1 MIVFSK
7 LTFKNFLS
15 VGNNPVTIN
24 LNQDKTTLI
33 YGTNGSGKSTILDAI
48 CYALFN
54 KPFRVIN
61 LPQLVNASNKKD
73 TLVEIDFSIGNTKFT
88 VARGMK
94 PKKFM
99 IFRDGEELEAHAAD
113 KDNQKYLEQNIL
125 KMNLKTFIQVVILGS
140 GNYMPFMQLNAPSR
154 RDCIEDFLDIKVFST
169 MALLAKERLKMLKDG
184 LRTCKGDMSNLTYK
198 MDLQRERISEVE
210 ARSVTDEKDLNSNIQ
225 SDEAEKVRL
234 LEEVTK
240 LQGIDS
246 QLIKRVTELMV
257 SSPKKMHNQFN
268 EVIIKMKGRME
279 TLEKEGDF
287 FKNNDECPSC
297 SQVITEDTKAS
308 ILSKNT
314 EQSNK
319 YSEAVL
325 QAQSKL
331 DEISKTLDKVQELET
346 LVQTNQNQIQLKQY
360 EINNLNKSI
369 AGYESKLIKLTNDS
383 SSIDKEK
390 AKIETLTE
398 EMSALTGRQEELLN
412 LMHEHTIIVDLLKD
426 SGIKTQIV
434 RKYLPVMN
442 KSIRK
447 YLTAL
452 DFPIL
457 FQLDEEFNETVASPA
472 YQDFSYASFSE
483 GQKSRIDLAL
493 LFTWR
498 EIGQMK
504 NSVSTNL
511 LILDE
516 VFSSSLDEVG
526 KQNLLA
532 LLRYSLTDT
541 NVVVIDHT
549 LSQEFQDKFDNTLE
563 VTKQKGFSQYTNK

>member
-1 MIVFSK
+1 MIIFKK

-15 VGNNPVTIN
+15 VGNQPVSIN
-24 LNQDKTTLI
+24 LNETKTTLVH
-33 YGTNGSGKSTILDAI
+33 GTNGSGKSTVLDAL
-48 CYALFN
+48 CYSLFN
-54 KPFRVIN
+54 KPFRRVN
-61 LPQLVNASNKKD
+61 LPQLINTQNKKGLL
-73 TLVEIDFSIGNTKFT
+73 TEVEFT
-88 VARGMK
+88 VGSNEFLVRRGQK
-94 PKKFM
+94 PKVFEIYKN
-99 IFRDGEELEAHAAD
+99 GEQIDNKAAD
-113 KDNQKYLEQNIL
+113 KDTQTLLEQNIL

-268 EVIIKMKGRME
+268 EVIIKMKGRLE

-493 LFTWR
+493 MFTWR
-498 EIGQMK
+498 EIGRVK
-504 NSVSTNL
+504 NSVNTNL
-511 LILDE
+511 LMLDE
-516 VFSSSLDEVG
+516 VFSSSLDDAG
-526 KQNLLA
+526 KENLLA
-532 LLRYSLTDT
+532 LIRYGLTDT
-541 NVVVIDHT
+541 NVMVVDHT
-549 LSQEFQDKFDNTLE
+549 LSAEFKDKFDRTVE
-563 VTKQKGFSQYTNK
+563 VSKVGGFSKYD